1 MRIKEVDVAESTRKH
16 WVRLAIVMVSLPL
29 MMALAVGLLYV
40 MGGGRLA
47 GRVLT
52 NAVFFAWAI
61 GFFFVCAGIAR
72 HGWRALVEKPGLARE
87 RGQGRSPGSRP

>member
-1 MRIKEVDVAESTRKH
+1 MAESTRKH
-16 WVRLAIVMVSLPL
+16 WIRLGIVVVSLPL
-29 MMALAVGLLYV
+29 MIALGVGLLYL
-40 MGGGRLA
+40 MGGGRLV
-47 GRVLT
+47 GRILT
-52 NAVFFAWAI
+52 VVVFVVWAI